1 MKRREFI
8 MLPVKMGLG
17 SGERFPFDAM
27 FRT

>member
-8 MLPVKMGLG
+8 TLPVKMRLG
-17 SGERFPFDAM
+17 SGERLPFDAM